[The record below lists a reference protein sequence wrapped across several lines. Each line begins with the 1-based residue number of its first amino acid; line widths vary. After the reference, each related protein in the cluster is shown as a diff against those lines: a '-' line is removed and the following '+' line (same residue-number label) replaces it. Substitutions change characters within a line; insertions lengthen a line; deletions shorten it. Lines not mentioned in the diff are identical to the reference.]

1 MANVFRL
8 PFASQ
13 VQNPKGNCEVEQD
26 ENYGKTKSST
36 ESNEFLATETKN
48 RSTDYHLVNFDSTSS
63 LSFLPVIISL
73 WFNAEYVF
81 AKLHSQ
87 QPINATNTNIVTI
100 KSNKDCDDY
109 ISDEKD
115 SVNKRMS

>member
-1 MANVFRL
+1 MANVFCL

-48 RSTDYHLVNFDSTSS
+48 RSIDYHLVNFDSTSS

>member
-36 ESNEFLATETKN
+36 ESNEFLAT
-48 RSTDYHLVNFDSTSS
+48 
-63 LSFLPVIISL
+63 VIISL

-100 KSNKDCDDY
+100 KSNKDCDDD

-115 SVNKRMS
+115 SVNEGMS

>member
-26 ENYGKTKSST
+26 ENYGETKSST

-48 RSTDYHLVNFDSTSS
+48 RSIDYN
-63 LSFLPVIISL
+63 
-73 WFNAEYVF
+73 
-81 AKLHSQ
+81 
-87 QPINATNTNIVTI
+87 
-100 KSNKDCDDY
+100 
-109 ISDEKD
+109 
-115 SVNKRMS
+115 

>member
-48 RSTDYHLVNFDSTSS
+48 RSIDYHLVNFDSTSS
-63 LSFLPVIISL
+63 SSFLPVIISL

-87 QPINATNTNIVTI
+87 QPINATNSNIVTI
-100 KSNKDCDDY
+100 KSNKDCDDD

-115 SVNKRMS
+115 SVNKGMS